1 MRGVVRQC
9 GILSHGRSTRPID
22 PSSSTT
28 PTLSFPSSTTR
39 PLSVD
44 LRQKRGNESVDVGHT
59 PRGRH
64 CRMPQMWMGGSFCCT
79 AIDTSILR
87 TPWPSHLP
95 LGPLDRASSK
105 LSTSGGWVAGG
116 RMCLRIG
123 HIDTRML
130 QCADRITDG
139 SDGGDGP
146 DPSVCLRRGY
156 SVGRVKNF
164 KIRFS
169 RGSHSEQIEDT
180 LSRKPLAR
188 NFSKTPNM

>member
-116 RMCLRIG
+116 RMCVRIG

-130 QCADRITDG
+130 QCADRMIG
-139 SDGGDGP
+139 WWIGWRIHVLVHVWRGGQG
-146 DPSVCLRRGY
+146 VCVRRGL
-156 SVGRVKNF
+156 
-164 KIRFS
+164 IS
-169 RGSHSEQIEDT
+169 RTSQKLRDSFQ
-180 LSRKPLAR
+180 SRKSLQ
-188 NFSKTPNM
+188 NK